1 MLVRLINQS
10 PFELPKYETLGSAG
24 MDIRANLEEPV
35 TIGSLERVLIPTGIY
50 LELPDGYEAQL
61 RPRSGMAFKKGI
73 TLPNSPATIDSDY
86 RGEVKIA
93 LVNLSKEDVT
103 IEPGDRIA
111 QMVIARFE
119 RIEWQEVESLTE
131 THRGSGGFGHTGK
144 Q

>member
-1 MLVRLINQS
+1 
-10 PFELPKYETLGSAG
+10 
-24 MDIRANLEEPV
+24 MDIRANIQKPISLS
-35 TIGSLERVLIPTGIY
+35 SLERVLIPTGIF
-50 LELPDGYEAQL
+50 LELPVGCEAQL

-86 RGEVKIA
+86 RGEVKVA
-93 LVNLSKEDVT
+93 LVNIGKEDVV

-119 RIEWQEVESLTE
+119 RIEWEEVETLTE